1 MNYQENP
8 YVYLKPPAMR
18 PMDMYQVKSQLANNL
33 DLTGGAIANLGQ
45 VTNDHAIRIDEL
57 RNEFENM
64 KAFMLW
70 VSETHPEVMREHN
83 ALQDI
88 ERASK

>member
-1 MNYQENP
+1 MNYQENHT
-8 YVYLKPPAMR
+8 YLKPPASR
-18 PMDMYQVKSQLANNL
+18 PPDMYNVKQQITNSQEYLGNA
-33 DLTGGAIANLGQ
+33 LTSLSGC
-45 VTNDHAIRIDEL
+45 VTDHAVRIDEL
-57 RNEFENM
+57 RAEFENM

-70 VSETHPEVMREHN
+70 IAETHPEVLREHN